1 MRAVAGLVAAATFGS
16 GGSTQNV
23 GALLPAPVVTGIT
36 GPAVVDPAG
45 GGNALLIDGTG
56 FVSGCT
62 CTIGGV
68 AGAVTFVS
76 STRINVVPGAHASG
90 VVHVVVTNPD
100 TQTSG
105 TSGNNRVEYF
115 KPHDLGPTCE
125 LLPGAYSV
133 TGTQGV
139 DAVGTW
145 TDASGNGNDAVSTT
159 GTDAPVA
166 TTSGVLGCPD
176 FDGAV
181 TGLHLNIAQSLGSGG
196 GSPPDMATLTA
207 GTQIIGFLASATD
220 PPAADYSDAILAVGS
235 GASAGM
241 CLNDDGFLCETYD
254 EATTLYDRT
263 TVQTAANGTAHI
275 GFCRWSGGTFSGRVN
290 GNAFASV
297 TLTHGGLSDG
307 NVGATTELG
316 RSFAGTQFY
325 DGIIRFYLVFSTTL
339 SDANCN
345 KIRSWAQQRG
355 YVA

>member
-68 AGAVTFVS
+68 AGTVTFVS

-125 LLPGAYSV
+125 LLPGAYSAA
-133 TGTQGV
+133 TGI
-139 DAVGTW
+139 W
-145 TDASGNGNDAVSTT
+145 TDASGLGNHATYASATKPAAFNVNGV
-159 GTDAPVA
+159 GTA
-166 TTSGVLGCPD
+166 CPD
-176 FDGAV
+176 FDGV
-181 TGLHLNIAQSLGSGG
+181 DQYLNIAQSLASYG

-207 GTQIIGFLASATD
+207 GTKIVGFQADTTQPD
-220 PPAADYSDAILAVGS
+220 PGVDYADSILSVGN
-235 GASAGM
+235 GASCGA
-241 CLNDDGFLCETYD
+241 CINDDGFLAETYD
-254 EATTLYDRT
+254 EATALYDRT
-263 TVQTAANGTAHI
+263 AVQAAANGTKHI
-275 GFCRWSGGTFSGRVN
+275 GFVRWSTTTWGGRVN
-290 GNAFASV
+290 GNAFATV

-307 NVGATTELG
+307 NVGAATELG
-316 RSFAGTQFY
+316 RSFVGTQYY
-325 DGIIRFYLVFSTTL
+325 DGKLLFYFVFATAI